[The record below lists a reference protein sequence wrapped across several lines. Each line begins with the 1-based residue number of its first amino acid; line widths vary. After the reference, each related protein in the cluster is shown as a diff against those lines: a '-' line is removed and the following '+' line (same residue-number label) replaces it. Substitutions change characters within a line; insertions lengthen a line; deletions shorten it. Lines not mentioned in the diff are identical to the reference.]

1 VGRRLV
7 GGLHERLAEP
17 GARLLPLALC
27 APQLTLLHAVHFP
40 ALFGIASGPPDWR
53 FWRGGE
59 TRLGREANIFA
70 GHTAAGDGEGCDGDG
85 DGQAQRVAR
94 GDDGRVGR
102 GRGRQDRG
110 AS

>member
-1 VGRRLV
+1 MCVKIL
-7 GGLHERLAEP
+7 
-17 GARLLPLALC
+17 
-27 APQLTLLHAVHFP
+27 P

-70 GHTAAGDGEGCDGDG
+70 GHTAAGDGEGCDGAG